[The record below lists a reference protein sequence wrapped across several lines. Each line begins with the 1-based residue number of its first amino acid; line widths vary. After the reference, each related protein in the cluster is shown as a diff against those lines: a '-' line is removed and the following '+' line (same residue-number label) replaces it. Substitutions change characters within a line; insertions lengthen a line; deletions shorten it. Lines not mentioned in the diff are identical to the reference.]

1 MKTFLILLA
10 SILCAASAF
19 GQTLEVTGTVKDL
32 QGRPIPDVIVK
43 AEVGKRSLAYTVTNR
58 QGAYTLRFGW
68 KKGTMLVFSHVAYE
82 ETLSPCLPHNGEGDH
97 AGSLSSGN
105 KSDGSPLPITG
116 EGQGERVWK
125 SVLDMVLIPRTIALR
140 EVKVK
145 APPLRLMGDTL
156 SYNLASFLGKGDV
169 TLEDGLKR
177 LPGIEVSGTGAIRY
191 MGRPISKFY
200 IEGLDMLGGKYN
212 LATKNIPAEYTS
224 QVQVLRH
231 HKAKKIDADEE
242 SADVALNVKLTKKAK
257 FKPFGEPIL
266 GIGWRSPLPTSPQ
279 GEENHPDSSSPLGG
293 IRGVLG
299 MTGMMF
305 TDNFQT
311 IASAKGGNH
320 AGFGSYDMIDHFGN
334 STVSALALSKLPRW
348 SGGQPPVG
356 EHLYQTNAYGSL
368 NGILRLDSTRQV
380 RANAD
385 YTYEEQHNTFS
396 TQTTYL
402 GEGLNTSIHET
413 TRPWTRLHLPHL
425 ELKYEDN
432 ASNHYLCEDLHL
444 KAQFEENSSPV
455 STLSPADG
463 GSPSLPPADGGFPA
477 ITTPQHRSA
486 TAFNLTNSLQA
497 KFRIGKQK
505 WSLHSN
511 VQLQRSPSV
520 TLTMNDLTEQAQS
533 TSLLTTHSTSYQWN
547 INSQWR
553 INIPFDFQADYQMI
567 EAGQRVSGWKVAPSL
582 YPYTEWRSPKQHIHI
597 GAGAT
602 LRWLHLHYTHC
613 TFSLPYLNPFLS
625 FRYTFNGESELRLN
639 SRFTTSVGDILDLL
653 TTPIYTSYRTQSAAS
668 GIIGKQQTWA
678 TDLNYKFQ
686 IPYSYFTI
694 VANAAWNQG
703 KRNTL
708 TAQTVSGTDV
718 ASTSLLSN
726 SHFRSA
732 SADLSISKSYI
743 PIHTKLIF
751 KSSCYWGSNESMS
764 QGTFVTSY
772 NYGYTFS
779 GEATYN
785 PFAWMQLTG
794 EGRFSRGYTRRLGTT
809 DILDALTA
817 IGYLGIYPIDHL
829 ELKVNAHIVRQQL
842 ATNQY
847 KTASILGATAQY
859 KTKRAVWKLS
869 LQNLLN
875 TRHYTYTTFSA
886 TDRYTYD
893 CHLVGRTLLLSCKL
907 HLVKGNKE

>member
-82 ETLSPCLPHNGEGDH
+82 QEDTPLKASEG
-97 AGSLSSGN
+97 
-105 KSDGSPLPITG
+105 KTT
-116 EGQGERVWK
+116 Q
-125 SVLDMVLIPRTIALR
+125 DMVLTPRNIALR

-266 GIGWRSPLPTSPQ
+266 GIGWRSPQPTSPL

-299 MTGMMF
+299 VTGMMF

-311 IASAKGGNH
+311 IASAKGSNH

-334 STVSALALSKLPRW
+334 STVSALALNKLPRW

-413 TRPWTRLHLPHL
+413 TRPWTRLHRPHL

-432 ASNHYLCEDLHL
+432 ASNHYLCEDLRL

-463 GSPSLPPADGGFPA
+463 GFPSLPPADGGFPA
-477 ITTPQHRSA
+477 ITIPQHRSA

-497 KFRIGKQK
+497 KFRIGKHK

-511 VQLQRSPSV
+511 IQLQRAPSV
-520 TLTMNDLTEQAQS
+520 TLHMNDLTEQAQS

-553 INIPFDFQADYQMI
+553 INIPFDFRADYQMI

-582 YPYTEWRSPKQHIHI
+582 YPYTEWRSPKQHIYI

-613 TFSLPYLNPFLS
+613 TFSLPYINPFLS

-653 TTPIYTSYRTQSAAS
+653 TTPIYPSYRTQSAAS

-718 ASTSLLSN
+718 ANTSLLSN

-751 KSSCYWGSNESMS
+751 KSSCYWGSNESVS

>member
-82 ETLSPCLPHNGEGDH
+82 QEDTPLKASEG
-97 AGSLSSGN
+97 
-105 KSDGSPLPITG
+105 KTT
-116 EGQGERVWK
+116 Q
-125 SVLDMVLIPRTIALR
+125 DMVLIPRNIALR

-231 HKAKKIDADEE
+231 HNEKKIDANEE
-242 SADVALNVKLTKKAK
+242 SANVALNIKLTKKAK
-257 FKPFGEPIL
+257 FKPFGEPIF
-266 GIGWRSPLPTSPQ
+266 GMGWMEEKPLYAA
-279 GEENHPDSSSPLGG
+279 
-293 IRGVLG
+293 GV
-299 MTGMMF
+299 TGMMF

-311 IASAKGGNH
+311 IASAKGSNH
-320 AGFGSYDMIDHFGN
+320 TGFGSYDMIDHFGN
-334 STVSALALSKLPRW
+334 STVSALALNKLPRW

-413 TRPWTRLHLPHL
+413 TRPWTRLHRPHL

-455 STLSPADG
+455 STLSPADSGSPSPPPADG
-463 GSPSLPPADGGFPA
+463 GFPSLPPADGGFPA

-497 KFRIGKQK
+497 KFRIGKHK

-511 VQLQRSPSV
+511 IQLQRAPSV
-520 TLTMNDLTEQAQS
+520 TLHMNDLTEQAQS

-553 INIPFDFQADYQMI
+553 INIPFDFRADYQMI
-567 EAGQRVSGWKVAPSL
+567 EARQRVSGWKVAPSL

-602 LRWLHLHYTHC
+602 LCWLHLHYTHC
-613 TFSLPYLNPFLS
+613 TFTLPYLNPFLS

-668 GIIGKQQTWA
+668 GIISKQQTWT

-751 KSSCYWGSNESMS
+751 KPSCYWGSNESVS

-886 TDRYTYD
+886 IDRYTYD